1 MPSVLTDDEIKD
13 RIRKFEVLIDEAQ
26 KQGAN
31 VDGVKQNLETAI
43 TKYDSSDSQSA
54 HLALVDAR
62 SQLSGEVRSLK
73 NGRKYLFQMAI
84 YGIWPI
90 LYGLAWFVVLAYT
103 LLYWPPLG
111 LKIPA
116 QPFGVP
122 AWAALVAGL
131 GACVQIFVDVV
142 SDVKDDGIVQG
153 FRRDWYV
160 VLPFVSLVFGV
171 VAYMLVGQGMLS
183 LSGQSTSSTSG
194 SQTDLLFIITF
205 LSGYSTD
212 WFMGKLAALTSS
224 TTQTSTKS

>member
-26 KQGAN
+26 KQGA
-31 VDGVKQNLETAI
+31 DVKHVEATLQGAVTSYYNN
-43 TKYDSSDSQSA
+43 KSDDA
-54 HLALVDAR
+54 YLALMNTRVEL
-62 SQLSGEVRSLK
+62 SQIVQGLK
-73 NGRKYLFQMAI
+73 DRKYLYLWAI

-90 LYGLAWFVVLAYT
+90 IYGLVWFVFLGYT
-103 LLYWPPLG
+103 LLYWPPFG
-111 LKIPA
+111 LKVPT

-142 SDVKDDGIVQG
+142 SDVKDDGVVQG
-153 FRRDWYV
+153 FRRDWYI

-171 VAYMLVGQGMLS
+171 VAYLLVGVGVLS
-183 LSGQSTSSTSG
+183 ITSGSSSATSG
-194 SQTDLLFIITF
+194 SQTATLFIITF

-212 WFMGKLAALTSS
+212 WFMGKLSALTSS
-224 TTQTSTKS
+224 TAKSSTKS